1 MKKVEVVTFDIADQ
15 SFDYYTM
22 EQWGNQLQSWREELQ
37 DEGMEDLTDDEVVEA
52 MYGNELF
59 YDIIQQRGV
68 A

>member
-1 MKKVEVVTFDIADQ
+1 MEKVEVVTFDISDQ

>member
-1 MKKVEVVTFDIADQ
+1 MKKVEVVTFDISDQ

-59 YDIIQQRGV
+59 YDII
-68 A
+68 

>member
-59 YDIIQQRGV
+59 YDII
-68 A
+68 